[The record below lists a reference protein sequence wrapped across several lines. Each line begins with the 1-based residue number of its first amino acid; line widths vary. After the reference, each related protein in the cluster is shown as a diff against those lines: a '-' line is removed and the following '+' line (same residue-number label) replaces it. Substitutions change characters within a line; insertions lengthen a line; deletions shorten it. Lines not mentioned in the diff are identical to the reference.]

1 MTSAET
7 EGSSE
12 SSTCVRLSG
21 LRIGMWR
28 CRKHESLWLVVAPRY
43 LKFVFLVERQQD
55 KTRSSFQ
62 GRNVARF
69 RQRSMLEHLGA
80 HSPFSSSY
88 MYEEEE
94 SCVFAFEVKY
104 LAIRGVDYNNPLVR
118 AGKLVL
124 DACNVEK
131 REFKNI
137 DMAMKYYEVDHSLTD
152 KACSCHSKSRGEK
165 LQSKTRLNL
174 LDKLDVAFLE
184 EDGGLGA
191 RGNRRLHGGEGMG
204 ESPAFSFFLSD
215 NDGIEPQSD
224 KGRSCNGEEEENLD
238 RSTPINGKGTDG
250 WGRQDAAS
258 FAQNFTSSVQTYSFR
273 SISAEWTDVHLPCA
287 LFPVFEK
294 DERLLK
300 MYESGLPTW
309 SVFLPSYGLYYRP
322 WLRTLT
328 WILFYLFSVFSLTV
342 GFWDLYKTLP
352 GLQSMLARVVES
364 LWLPPTAVM
373 QWIEEHAQIRL
384 SILLTYLFGKSEFFM
399 YAMRNVGRMW
409 KSTQS
414 LMAPIAEI
422 LTPGAIFLRDSVF
435 LFWGS
440 TILPILSLMRSVI
453 DFIGGFIIPPVN
465 ALYSLL
471 AAPVILLCQAI
482 VHAWAAI
489 SMVWTACIGTGR
501 SLLLGGTSAFSLLNL
516 GSKTATGANPAMTT
530 GWLLW
535 SVPAEAFRT
544 SLVKVLRASNAVWKF
559 LLHICTGI
567 SRHRLTLS
575 RRAARS
581 KQKIQRK
588 LLDIIIQIIWNI
600 LDIFMAFHAKLS
612 RLFGDKGYKKDQDD
626 SIHVNASEND
636 ESSAEACIASISQ
649 DGLRNRRDSLTLDD
663 TAESGLTT
671 S

>member
-1 MTSAET
+1 
-7 EGSSE
+7 
-12 SSTCVRLSG
+12 
-21 LRIGMWR
+21 
-28 CRKHESLWLVVAPRY
+28 
-43 LKFVFLVERQQD
+43 
-55 KTRSSFQ
+55 
-62 GRNVARF
+62 
-69 RQRSMLEHLGA
+69 
-80 HSPFSSSY
+80 
-88 MYEEEE
+88 
-94 SCVFAFEVKY
+94 
-104 LAIRGVDYNNPLVR
+104 
-118 AGKLVL
+118 
-124 DACNVEK
+124 
-131 REFKNI
+131 
-137 DMAMKYYEVDHSLTD
+137 MAMKYYEVEHSLTD
-152 KACSCHSKSRGEK
+152 KTCYCQEDRQGDSKSKSRV
-165 LQSKTRLNL
+165 NL
-174 LDKLDVAFLE
+174 MDKLDVAFL
-184 EDGGLGA
+184 DGSGGVDVM
-191 RGNRRLHGGEGMG
+191 RGNGEEGMG
-204 ESPAFSFFLSD
+204 ESPAFSFFSTKI
-215 NDGIEPQSD
+215 NDETGTQTGKREGSYT
-224 KGRSCNGEEEENLD
+224 SGEEENSDDNLH
-238 RSTPINGKGTDG
+238 RPSPINGQGTDG

-273 SISAEWTDVHLPCA
+273 SISAEWTDVHFPCA

-328 WILFYLFSVFSLTV
+328 WILFYLFSVFSLAV

-414 LMAPIAEI
+414 LMAPVVEI
-422 LTPGAIFLRDSVF
+422 LTPGALFVRDSIF

-440 TILPILSLMRSVI
+440 TILPIISLMRSI
-453 DFIGGFIIPPVN
+453 IEFIGSFIVPPVN

-471 AAPVILLCQAI
+471 AAPVILLCQG
-482 VHAWAAI
+482 VCHAWTAI
-489 SMVWTACIGTGR
+489 SMIWSACVGTGR
-501 SLLLGGTSAFSLLNL
+501 SLFWGGTSAFSLLNL
-516 GSKTATGANPAMTT
+516 GSKTAAGASPAMTT

-535 SVPAEAFRT
+535 SVPAEALRT

-559 LLHICTGI
+559 ILHVCTGI

-588 LLDIIIQIIWNI
+588 LLDIITQIIWNI
-600 LDIFMAFHAKLS
+600 LDVFMAFHAKLS
-612 RLFGDKGYKKDQDD
+612 RLFGDKKYTRDQSD
-626 SIHVNASEND
+626 SIHVKESDKED
-636 ESSAEACIASISQ
+636 SSAEACIASISL
-649 DGLRNRRDSLTLDD
+649 DGLRNRRHSIALDD
-663 TAESGLTT
+663 TAESELTT